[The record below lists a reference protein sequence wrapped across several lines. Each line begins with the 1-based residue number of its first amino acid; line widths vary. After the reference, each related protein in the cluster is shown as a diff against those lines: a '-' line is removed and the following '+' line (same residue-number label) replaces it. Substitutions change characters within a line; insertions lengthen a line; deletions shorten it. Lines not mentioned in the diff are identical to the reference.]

1 MVNLKKYAAR
11 DICRI
16 IGVPSVIALAAFV
29 SMLIFSVEVTH
40 QTEENTFSM
49 LMDSAKQQVML
60 FDVSIEG
67 QVNML
72 STLADSI
79 AKPVGEGRDLREFIP
94 RLEVMKYSSNFTNV
108 GITGKDGEGYISSG
122 HHIDIADRGYFQKSM
137 LFQTVVEKVKLGK
150 VIKTPIFIISVPIV
164 DNDRVVGILFGS
176 YDFSQFKSIAK
187 IDAFKGSS
195 YCFIVDSDGDI
206 VIGTDKRHFFTDGK
220 LAEESLYSVNFLDE
234 LKNGTIDRRD
244 SFDKFMNNFK
254 SERGGMFGYS
264 FGGTRRYAVYQPLGI
279 NGWVLFNMIDASSV
293 DARKN
298 KILYSAFVVI
308 GIVALCSLFLVFCIY
323 RLNAE
328 KNRELRESEE
338 LYRVVENFTNMV
350 IFDMSIKNDTIR
362 YNENFEEMFG
372 YKPRFFKFSELVE
385 NYAAIVYEDDLPMI
399 DKMLNAIPVAECG
412 SAEFRCISPFGYCI
426 WMRIEYNKLHG
437 EDGQVQRIVGR
448 LTNIDDE
455 KKKFQRLR
463 LAAER
468 DSLTGLLNRKTAEG
482 QIRAALAGGG
492 GGLHA
497 LFIID
502 VDDFKSINDGFG
514 HIEGD
519 RVLMAIAKAMEEFFR
534 GSDIIGRLGGDEFVV
549 LLKDIPSIDVLKT
562 RAAGLRALFSKI
574 GGSCSLP
581 GHISASFGVSVA
593 SGGRKSFEELY
604 READEALYRAK
615 AEGKNGYH
623 IYGG

>member
-264 FGGTRRYAVYQPLGI
+264 FGGADVMPFISR
-279 NGWVLFNMIDASSV
+279 
-293 DARKN
+293 
-298 KILYSAFVVI
+298 
-308 GIVALCSLFLVFCIY
+308 LV
-323 RLNAE
+323 
-328 KNRELRESEE
+328 S
-338 LYRVVENFTNMV
+338 
-350 IFDMSIKNDTIR
+350 
-362 YNENFEEMFG
+362 
-372 YKPRFFKFSELVE
+372 
-385 NYAAIVYEDDLPMI
+385 
-399 DKMLNAIPVAECG
+399 
-412 SAEFRCISPFGYCI
+412 
-426 WMRIEYNKLHG
+426 
-437 EDGQVQRIVGR
+437 
-448 LTNIDDE
+448 
-455 KKKFQRLR
+455 
-463 LAAER
+463 
-468 DSLTGLLNRKTAEG
+468 TA
-482 QIRAALAGGG
+482 
-492 GGLHA
+492 
-497 LFIID
+497 
-502 VDDFKSINDGFG
+502 
-514 HIEGD
+514 
-519 RVLMAIAKAMEEFFR
+519 
-534 GSDIIGRLGGDEFVV
+534 
-549 LLKDIPSIDVLKT
+549 
-562 RAAGLRALFSKI
+562 
-574 GGSCSLP
+574 GSCS
-581 GHISASFGVSVA
+581 I
-593 SGGRKSFEELY
+593 
-604 READEALYRAK
+604 
-615 AEGKNGYH
+615 
-623 IYGG
+623 